1 MLVGT
6 YLVLVT
12 EADSYNI
19 TLDKDEN
26 IMKHNLNGQQTSFE
40 EIEEAVV
47 EGETPSLGIMLP
59 PEPDEIVD
67 IGEIDAKNWKDF
79 QDIFTDS
86 LWYFESRSRESV
98 HTGSY
103 HGNFVPQIPYQSIR
117 RFTKPGDVVLD
128 TFLGSGTTLIEARRL
143 GRNGI
148 GIELIDT
155 VATEAEDRLQAA
167 NNPHETWQTVIQGDS
182 TTEETINQVRQILAE
197 QERDQVQ
204 LLIMHPPYH
213 DIIKFSN
220 DPRDLCNA
228 RTLTDFLE
236 SFKKIVYRTY
246 DLLEQ
251 NHFLVVVVGD
261 KYNDGEWIPL
271 GFRTM
276 EAAQSVGYTLKSIVV
291 KNMEGNRAKRNLQNF
306 WRQRAFRGNYYIF
319 KHEYI
324 LFFQKTGKIAEYW
337 KKITEFVTEIDARE
351 DRSLI
356 QRGSFVSGEALN
368 ELMIGNYWVLPP
380 RILAL
385 KQGQLR
391 AIVVNLADIK
401 LTREVEDEL
410 ENFIGKLPD
419 SVIDVSVLAERKE
432 KERLQNIPG
441 VSQVY
446 FPDDQS
452 IELLAHALYNIRK
465 ATGSGQRAG
474 RVAGVAFAAKLNKAL
489 EKYFELDADYEWRR
503 HGAGIGFK
511 FFKHDVSKPFD
522 AMKNGFENFQIG
534 IETKWGG
541 SGHENEK
548 APQIHDNYYNKG
560 FKLIAVIGHNIE
572 RWKATIQKR
581 GNFAD
586 YYLFVSKED
595 EESLDEVILNRPLV
609 KARGDREFEETE
621 YTMLG
626 LLKNKQPDLVTKH
639 IQENE

>member
-1 MLVGT
+1 MT
-6 YLVLVT
+6 R
-12 EADSYNI
+12 
-19 TLDKDEN
+19 
-26 IMKHNLNGQQTSFE
+26 NLNGQQPLFE
-40 EIEEAVV
+40 ETEEAIL
-47 EGETPSLGIMLP
+47 ELETFPLEMILP
-59 PEPDEIVD
+59 PIPDEITD
-67 IGEIDAKNWKDF
+67 IGEVDAKNWKDF
-79 QDIFTDS
+79 PDIFTDS
-86 LWYFESRSRESV
+86 LWYFDSRSRESV

-148 GIELIDT
+148 GIELIET
-155 VATEAEDRLQAA
+155 VATETEQRIQSA
-167 NNPHETWQTVIQGDS
+167 NNPHRTWQNVIRGDS
-182 TTEETINQVRQILAE
+182 TTDETINQVRQKLAE
-197 QERDQVQ
+197 QGHDQVQ

-228 RTLTDFLE
+228 GTLTDFIE
-236 SFKKIVYRTY
+236 SFKKVVYKTY

-251 NHFLVVVVGD
+251 NHFLVVVIGD
-261 KYNDGEWIPL
+261 KYNDGEWVPL

-319 KHEYI
+319 KHEYV
-324 LFFQKTGKIAEYW
+324 LFFQKTGRIAEYW
-337 KKITEFVTEIDARE
+337 KKITEFVAEIDARE
-351 DRSLI
+351 DRGLI
-356 QRGSFVSGEALN
+356 QSSTFASGETIN
-368 ELMIGNYWVLPP
+368 ELMIGNYWILPP

-385 KQGQLR
+385 KQGQIR
-391 AIVVNLADIK
+391 AIVINLADIK
-401 LTREVEDEL
+401 LTLEVEDEL
-410 ENFIGKLPD
+410 AEFIRKLPD

-432 KERLQNIPG
+432 KERLQDIPG
-441 VSQVY
+441 ISQVY

-474 RVAGVAFAAKLNKAL
+474 RVAGVAFATKLNMAL
-489 EKYFELDADYEWRR
+489 EKYFGPGVDYEWRR

-511 FFKHDVSKPFD
+511 FFKRDVSKSFD
-522 AMKNGFENFQIG
+522 TIKNGVENFQIG

-548 APQIHDNYYNKG
+548 APQIRDNYYNKG
-560 FKLIAVIGHNIE
+560 FELIAIIGHNIE

-595 EESLDEVILNRPLV
+595 EESLEEVILNRPLI
-609 KARGDREFEETE
+609 KGYGDQKLEEIE
-621 YTMLG
+621 YTLVDF
-626 LLKNKQPDLVTKH
+626 LRSKQPDLVTKQVRE
-639 IQENE
+639 IK

>member
-1 MLVGT
+1 MRP
-6 YLVLVT
+6 
-12 EADSYNI
+12 NP
-19 TLDKDEN
+19 
-26 IMKHNLNGQQTSFE
+26 NGQQALFE
-40 EIEEAVV
+40 NMENIVEDSEVV
-47 EGETPSLGIMLP
+47 EAEAHALALSSEL
-59 PEPDEIVD
+59 DEDIN
-67 IGEIDAKNWKDF
+67 IGEISAKNWRDF
-79 QDIFTDS
+79 QDIITDS
-86 LWYFESRSRESV
+86 LWNFESRSRESV

-103 HGNFVPQIPYQSIR
+103 HGNFVPQIPYQAIR

-128 TFLGSGTTLIEARRL
+128 TFLGSGTTLIETRRL

-155 VATEAEDRLQAA
+155 IVSEAEQRIQLAD
-167 NNPHETWQTVIQGDS
+167 NPYETWQSVIQGDS
-182 TTEETINQVRQILAE
+182 TTEETINQVRQILAK
-197 QERDQVQ
+197 QGRDQIQ

-236 SFKKIVYRTY
+236 SFKKIVYKTY

-251 NHFLVVVVGD
+251 NHFLVVVIGD
-261 KYNDGEWIPL
+261 KYSDREWIPL
-271 GFRTM
+271 GFKTM
-276 EAAQSVGYTLKSIVV
+276 EAVQSIGYTLKSIVV

-319 KHEYI
+319 KHEYVF
-324 LFFQKTGKIAEYW
+324 FFQKTGKIAEYW
-337 KKITEFVTEIDARE
+337 KKITEFVRDIDARE
-351 DRSLI
+351 DRGLI
-356 QRGSFVSGEALN
+356 QNSSFVSGEALN
-368 ELMIGNYWVLPP
+368 ELMSGNYWVLPL

-385 KQGQLR
+385 KQGQIR
-391 AIVVNLADIK
+391 AIVVNLTDIK

-410 ENFIGKLPD
+410 ENFIRKLPD
-419 SVIDVSVLAERKE
+419 SVIDVSILAEPKE
-432 KERLQNIPG
+432 KERLQDIPG

-446 FPDDQS
+446 FPDNQS

-474 RVAGVAFAAKLNKAL
+474 RAAGVTFASEFNEAL
-489 EKYFELDADYEWRR
+489 EKHFKPGVDYEWRR
-503 HGAGIGFK
+503 RGAGIGFK
-511 FFKHDVSKPFD
+511 FFKQDINKPFD
-522 AMKNGFENFQIG
+522 AIKNGVENFQIG

-548 APQIHDNYYNKG
+548 APQIRDNYYNKG
-560 FKLIAVIGHNIE
+560 FQLIAVIGHNIE

-595 EESLDEVILNRPLV
+595 ENSLDEIIQNRLLV
-609 KARGDREFEETE
+609 KAHGDQGLEETE
-621 YTMLG
+621 QTIVSF
-626 LLKNKQPDLVTKH
+626 LKSRQPDLVP
-639 IQENE
+639 QDD